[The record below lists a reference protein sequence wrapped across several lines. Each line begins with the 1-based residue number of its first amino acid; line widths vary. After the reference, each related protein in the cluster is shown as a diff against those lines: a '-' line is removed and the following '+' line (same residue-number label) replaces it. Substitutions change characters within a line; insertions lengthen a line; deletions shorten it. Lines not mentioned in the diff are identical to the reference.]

1 MCRSRRTEY
10 RPAIEPAAYDGE
22 TRQLALESETGS
34 SACRWRGFPW
44 WSLWLLWPLAMLLKA
59 LVPVVAGSFALLMQP
74 IVLEITLLP
83 LILIGIGLV
92 VLLAARRG

>member
-1 MCRSRRTEY
+1 MCRAHRAEP
-10 RPAIEPAAYDGE
+10 RPVMETVAYDGE
-22 TRQLALESETGS
+22 TRQLSLQSETDS

-59 LVPVVAGSFALLMQP
+59 LAPVVAGSFALLMQP

-83 LILIGIGLV
+83 LILIGIGLL

>member
-1 MCRSRRTEY
+1 MCRSHRAEH
-10 RPAIEPAAYDGE
+10 RPAMETVAYEGE
-22 TRQLALESETGS
+22 TRRLSLESETGS
-34 SACRWRGFPW
+34 NACRWRGFPW

-59 LVPVVAGSFALLMQP
+59 LVPVVGGSIALLMQP

-83 LILIGIGLV
+83 LILIGIGLM